1 MSFKINSEKAFENQ
15 LTRRIDELN
24 SDNGYLSKLLLELSG
39 ITLEVLTTSENTSSF
54 IEWHNLIMRVF
65 EIYSKATKY
74 LETKTG
80 ITEDKELSNA
90 KK

>member
-24 SDNGYLSKLLLELSG
+24 GDNKYLSDLLVDLSE
-39 ITLEVLTTSENTSSF
+39 ITLQVLRTNESSSSF
-54 IEWHNLIMRVF
+54 TEWHDLTVRVF

-74 LETKTG
+74 LETKG
-80 ITEDKELSNA
+80 SK
-90 KK
+90 

>member
-24 SDNGYLSKLLLELSG
+24 SDNRYLSNLLVELSE
-39 ITLEVLTTSENTSSF
+39 ITLQVLRTNESSSSF
-54 IEWHNLIMRVF
+54 TEWHDLTMRVF

-74 LETKTG
+74 LETKG
-80 ITEDKELSNA
+80 QK
-90 KK
+90 

>member
-24 SDNGYLSKLLLELSG
+24 SDNRYLGNLLMELSG

-54 IEWHNLIMRVF
+54 TEWHDLTVRVF

-74 LETKTG
+74 LETKV
-80 ITEDKELSNA
+80 KES
-90 KK
+90 

>member
-24 SDNGYLSKLLLELSG
+24 SDNRYLGNLLMELSE
-39 ITLEVLTTSENTSSF
+39 ITLQVLSTNESSSSF
-54 IEWHNLIMRVF
+54 TEWYDLTARVF

-74 LETKTG
+74 LETKV
-80 ITEDKELSNA
+80 KES
-90 KK
+90 